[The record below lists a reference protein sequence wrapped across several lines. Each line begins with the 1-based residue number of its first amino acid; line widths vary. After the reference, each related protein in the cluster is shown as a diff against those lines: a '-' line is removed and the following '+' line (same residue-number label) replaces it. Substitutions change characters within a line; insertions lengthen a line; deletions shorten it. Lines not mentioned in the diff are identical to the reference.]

1 LKAAAYQR
9 QVRMDYALVILQK
22 GVSVKDVAYAV
33 GYDTV
38 SGFIEA
44 YVKSF
49 GITPLK
55 AQQQSYKQ

>member
-1 LKAAAYQR
+1 MEKAKS
-9 QVRMDYALVILQK
+9 ILQN

-44 YVKSF
+44 YVKTF

-55 AQQQSYKQ
+55 AQQQSCKPS